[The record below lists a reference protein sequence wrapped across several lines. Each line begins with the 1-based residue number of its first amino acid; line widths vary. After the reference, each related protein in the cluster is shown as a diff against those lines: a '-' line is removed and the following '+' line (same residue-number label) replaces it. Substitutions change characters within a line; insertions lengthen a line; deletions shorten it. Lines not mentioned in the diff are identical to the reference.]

1 MLKATTAAS
10 VSLDSL
16 SQRMS
21 AGNFL
26 VFAVFQLFHFLH
38 VFLLG
43 HTLTGSKFL
52 LLFSIKSKEE
62 ILCFAAKV
70 PNERTPHVCQAIF
83 LRFCALFFS
92 RTCAV
97 PLIKKPPYLSVW
109 RFFLSE
115 IPIPYLSLSCAPSSS
130 AKPFKIL
137 SIASAISASAN
148 VFSALRKVMEYAT
161 DL

>member
-62 ILCFAAKV
+62 ILCFATKV
-70 PNERTPHVCQAIF
+70 PNGRTPHVCQAIF
-83 LRFCALFFS
+83 LCFCALFSGAPAPFLSSKNRRTFRCGGSFS
-92 RTCAV
+92 RKSRF
-97 PLIKKPPYLSVW
+97 LIYLSAV
-109 RFFLSE
+109 RPTPL
-115 IPIPYLSLSCAPSSS
+115 PSPSKS
-130 AKPFKIL
+130 YPLHLQYRHLPMSFPHCG
-137 SIASAISASAN
+137 
-148 VFSALRKVMEYAT
+148 R
-161 DL
+161 

>member
-70 PNERTPHVCQAIF
+70 PNGRTPHVCQAIF
-83 LRFCALFFS
+83 LCFCALFSGALAPFLSSKNRRTFRCGGSFS
-92 RTCAV
+92 RKSRF
-97 PLIKKPPYLSVW
+97 LIYLSAV
-109 RFFLSE
+109 R
-115 IPIPYLSLSCAPSSS
+115 PAPLPSPSKS
-130 AKPFKIL
+130 YPLHLQYRHLPMSFPHCG
-137 SIASAISASAN
+137 
-148 VFSALRKVMEYAT
+148 R
-161 DL
+161 

>member
-26 VFAVFQLFHFLH
+26 VFAVFQLFHLH

-70 PNERTPHVCQAIF
+70 PNGRTPHVYQAIF
-83 LRFCALFFS
+83 LRFCALFSVAPAPFLSSKNRRTFRCGGSFS
-92 RTCAV
+92 RKSRF
-97 PLIKKPPYLSVW
+97 LIYLSAV
-109 RFFLSE
+109 R
-115 IPIPYLSLSCAPSSS
+115 PAPLPSPSKS
-130 AKPFKIL
+130 YPLHLQYRHLPMSFPHCG
-137 SIASAISASAN
+137 
-148 VFSALRKVMEYAT
+148 R
-161 DL
+161 

>member
-83 LRFCALFFS
+83 LCFCALFSGALAPFLSSKNRRTFRCGGSFS
-92 RTCAV
+92 RKSRF
-97 PLIKKPPYLSVW
+97 LIYLSAV
-109 RFFLSE
+109 RPAHL
-115 IPIPYLSLSCAPSSS
+115 PSPSKS
-130 AKPFKIL
+130 YPLHLQYRHLPMSFPHCG
-137 SIASAISASAN
+137 
-148 VFSALRKVMEYAT
+148 R
-161 DL
+161 

>member
-26 VFAVFQLFHFLH
+26 VFAVFQLSHFLH

-70 PNERTPHVCQAIF
+70 PNGRTPHVCQAIF
-83 LRFCALFFS
+83 LCFCALFSVAPAPFLSSKNRRTFRCGGSFS
-92 RTCAV
+92 RKSRF
-97 PLIKKPPYLSVW
+97 LIYLSAV
-109 RFFLSE
+109 R
-115 IPIPYLSLSCAPSSS
+115 PAPLPSPSKS
-130 AKPFKIL
+130 YPLHLQYRHLPVSFPHCG
-137 SIASAISASAN
+137 
-148 VFSALRKVMEYAT
+148 R
-161 DL
+161 

>member
-1 MLKATTAAS
+1 MRRF
-10 VSLDSL
+10 SLYPFGSEGKGL
-16 SQRMS
+16 ERE
-21 AGNFL
+21 
-26 VFAVFQLFHFLH
+26 
-38 VFLLG
+38 
-43 HTLTGSKFL
+43 TLCPFPRLRRFGTHIETGSKFL

>member
-1 MLKATTAAS
+1 MFAGAPRR
-10 VSLDSL
+10 L
-16 SQRMS
+16 SPCRFRPV
-21 AGNFL
+21 GKGL
-26 VFAVFQLFHFLH
+26 ERET
-38 VFLLG
+38 LLPFPRLRRFG
-43 HTLTGSKFL
+43 THCETGSKFL

>member
-1 MLKATTAAS
+1 MLKATTTAS

-21 AGNFL
+21 ARNFL

-70 PNERTPHVCQAIF
+70 PNGRTPHVYQAIF
-83 LRFCALFFS
+83 LCFCALFSGAPAPPPTKEPPWHPCHGGSFS
-92 RTCAV
+92 RKSRF
-97 PLIKKPPYLSVW
+97 LIYLSAV
-109 RFFLSE
+109 RPAHL
-115 IPIPYLSLSCAPSSS
+115 PSPSKS
-130 AKPFKIL
+130 YPLHLQYRHLPMSFPHCG
-137 SIASAISASAN
+137 
-148 VFSALRKVMEYAT
+148 R
-161 DL
+161 

>member
-26 VFAVFQLFHFLH
+26 VFAVFQLSHFLH

-70 PNERTPHVCQAIF
+70 PNGRTPHVCQAIF
-83 LRFCALFFS
+83 LCFCALFS
-92 RTCAV
+92 VAPA
-97 PLIKKPPYLSVW
+97 PLYIC
-109 RFFLSE
+109 RFRHCGEGFGKGN
-115 IPIPYLSLSCAPSSS
+115 PVSLSSS
-130 AKPFKIL
+130 AGVRDPLQQVRPDKKPCIL
-137 SIASAISASAN
+137 KCRK
-148 VFSALRKVMEYAT
+148 LRLLRQFPLTA
-161 DL
+161 